1 MHMYTVT
8 QLYTHSLTH
17 SLTHT
22 QTMEVLQ
29 DGEELVFLYQL
40 VEGKTDTSY
49 ACHIAAMMG
58 LAPELVQRG
67 AKVQK
72 YMQPH
77 HFSFCFETKWEDPRK
92 KTRYCMLL
100 Q

>member
-1 MHMYTVT
+1 MSLSVSTECPSVY
-8 QLYTHSLTH
+8 LTHSLLTH
-17 SLTHT
+17 SLTH
-22 QTMEVLQ
+22 TMEVLQ

-67 AKVQK
+67 AKVQTCIK
-72 YMQPH
+72 NIMILY
-77 HFSFCFETKWEDPRK
+77 
-92 KTRYCMLL
+92 
-100 Q
+100 

>member
-1 MHMYTVT
+1 MSESQSNT
-8 QLYTHSLTH
+8 QC
-17 SLTHT
+17 T

-58 LAPELVQRG
+58 LAPELVKRG
-67 AKVQK
+67 AKVRVQND
-72 YMQPH
+72 YSFVL
-77 HFSFCFETKWEDPRK
+77 HF
-92 KTRYCMLL
+92 
-100 Q
+100 